1 MGAGLDLTKIQTKA
15 QKKYIDFYCICYM
28 YGNWKQKE
36 KKQKDLITCS
46 ERERYKT
53 ERNLLDTLGDWLQ
66 GYIFTFGFDLLE
78 VTAKVHPIWFL

>member
-15 QKKYIDFYCICYM
+15 QKKYIDVYVCNM
-28 YGNWKQKE
+28 YRNWKPEE

-53 ERNLLDTLGDWLQ
+53 ERNLQIRWMMIGCKDTFSLSVL
-66 GYIFTFGFDLLE
+66 TFW
-78 VTAKVHPIWFL
+78 K